1 MTWLNLQEAP
11 FLQLPASKNV
21 QMFGLTLCFALRR
34 DGDCCSFNGD
44 WFLSSGVVQASVTES
59 FESSCSTTAGG
70 GVSSGDLLC
79 SVHSSLSCLCS
90 YRRSALRSSSVAAPR
105 NLCPFSPS
113 LCSIIR
119 LAFSTASGRPVMNTL
134 WSIKFA
140 SIIAPD
146 CFCILLIVAPL
157 VPMMRPLLP

>member
-70 GVSSGDLLC
+70 GVGSGDRLR

-90 YRRSALRSSSVAAPR
+90 YRRSA
-105 NLCPFSPS
+105 
-113 LCSIIR
+113 
-119 LAFSTASGRPVMNTL
+119 
-134 WSIKFA
+134 
-140 SIIAPD
+140 
-146 CFCILLIVAPL
+146 
-157 VPMMRPLLP
+157 